1 MRLLSI
7 CMIIGLVVTGC
18 VQGDSN
24 DEAEPE
30 EKMVKLPSAATSGG
44 MSVEETIHQRRS
56 VRSYSSE
63 EMSLSDLAQLVWA
76 AQGITSDRGLR
87 AAPSAG
93 ATYPLELYVVAGN
106 VENLETG
113 LYRYHPQ
120 KHSLSLVRS
129 GDIRDALS
137 SAALGQQ
144 WVKDAPVNLV
154 ISGVL
159 QRTASRY
166 GERALRYVHMEVGHA
181 AENVFL
187 QAVSLGMGSVM
198 IGAFRDN
205 EVKNLI
211 GMETGE
217 EPYAIIPVGR

>member
-7 CMIIGLVVTGC
+7 CMIIGLIVTGC
-18 VQGDSN
+18 VHGDSN
-24 DEAEPE
+24 DESGLE
-30 EKMVKLPSAATSGG
+30 ETMVTLPSAATSGG
-44 MSVEETIHQRRS
+44 MSVEEAIQRRRS

-63 EMSLSDLAQLVWA
+63 EMSLSDLGQLVWA

-87 AAPSAG
+87 SAPSAG

-106 VENLETG
+106 VENLEAG
-113 LYRYHPQ
+113 LYRYHP
-120 KHSLSLVRS
+120 KTHSLTLVNS
-129 GDIRDALS
+129 EDIRDALS
-137 SAALGQQ
+137 RAALGQQ
-144 WVKDAPVNLV
+144 WVQDAPVNLV
-154 ISGVL
+154 FSGVL

-198 IGAFRDN
+198 IGAFRDD
-205 EVKNLI
+205 EVKKLI
-211 GMETGE
+211 GMEAGE